1 MMRRI
6 PWGVLFVA
14 FVLLAQAFLPIRNT
28 EALEEQNRLISE
40 ELQPLQTLVAELT
53 TTYVRQQARLQE
65 YLLTETTE
73 TRTQLDSL
81 RAQEIGLLDSL
92 NAALPSDTAFLPIRV
107 GMGSVANA
115 ATGWQVRHSAALAD
129 ANGRAD
135 YIADLST
142 GLESYESLLLA
153 LANLRGIV
161 DRRIGDAVADLQVI
175 EKAETWTRWIL
186 AVLALV
192 ALTLVSLLSRRL
204 KSAVAEATAR
214 GAYAV
219 EARREIDAVLEATA
233 EAVLGL
239 DLDRMVIRL
248 NAAGSRLLGFNEEDA
263 RGRPFQDV
271 LHAGL
276 TDPEDRAAR
285 PEARAVRRAMESGET
300 VRSVDGQV
308 HPRGGEAVAVRWSLR
323 PLVDGREVR
332 GAVVTVTDM
341 REVRRAEIALR
352 RAVQARE
359 ETLAVVGH
367 DLRSPLASIAAGAEL
382 LLDVPL
388 PPHKQRRQLTLIRSA
403 ADRMNRL
410 IQDLMDIARMDSGG
424 FQVLARR
431 GELASALEMAL
442 SHSEARARQAEV
454 TLNRA
459 WPPSLP
465 LVWIDED
472 RIVQVVD
479 NLVSNA
485 LRHTPPGGEVE
496 VGAAILDGGVEVW
509 VRDSGSGIAED
520 DLEHLWDPFWR
531 PEGSSDEGAGLGLT
545 IVRGIV
551 EAHGG
556 TVSVESEADK
566 GSRFAFTLPG
576 MGRSTRPSNVPSTQ
590 LGSS

>member
-1 MMRRI
+1 MRRI

-129 ANGRAD
+129 ANGRAE

>member
-129 ANGRAD
+129 ANGRAE

-219 EARREIDAVLEATA
+219 EA
-233 EAVLGL
+233 
-239 DLDRMVIRL
+239 M
-248 NAAGSRLLGFNEEDA
+248 
-263 RGRPFQDV
+263 
-271 LHAGL
+271 
-276 TDPEDRAAR
+276 
-285 PEARAVRRAMESGET
+285 
-300 VRSVDGQV
+300 
-308 HPRGGEAVAVRWSLR
+308 SL
-323 PLVDGREVR
+323 
-332 GAVVTVTDM
+332 
-341 REVRRAEIALR
+341 I
-352 RAVQARE
+352 
-359 ETLAVVGH
+359 H
-367 DLRSPLASIAAGAEL
+367 I
-382 LLDVPL
+382 
-388 PPHKQRRQLTLIRSA
+388 
-403 ADRMNRL
+403 
-410 IQDLMDIARMDSGG
+410 
-424 FQVLARR
+424 
-431 GELASALEMAL
+431 
-442 SHSEARARQAEV
+442 SEP
-454 TLNRA
+454 T
-459 WPPSLP
+459 
-465 LVWIDED
+465 
-472 RIVQVVD
+472 
-479 NLVSNA
+479 
-485 LRHTPPGGEVE
+485 RH
-496 VGAAILDGGVEVW
+496 
-509 VRDSGSGIAED
+509 
-520 DLEHLWDPFWR
+520 
-531 PEGSSDEGAGLGLT
+531 
-545 IVRGIV
+545 
-551 EAHGG
+551 
-556 TVSVESEADK
+556 
-566 GSRFAFTLPG
+566 
-576 MGRSTRPSNVPSTQ
+576 
-590 LGSS
+590 